1 MFACNFDPTVDEDD
15 GSCEYAQIYFNC
27 DGECIND
34 SDDDGVCDENEFSG
48 CADPMALNYF
58 CEESSACGFD
68 FSTGFPIFILPDG
81 FDDDGSFVFMTVLMT
96 TRMVFQIILYK
107 VVRIKML

>member
-15 GSCEYAQIYFNC
+15 GSWNVLKSILIVMK
-27 DGECIND
+27 CIND

-58 CEESSACGFD
+58 CESQV
-68 FSTGFPIFILPDG
+68 
-81 FDDDGSFVFMTVLMT
+81 FVDL
-96 TRMVFQIILYK
+96 I
-107 VVRIKML
+107 

>member
-1 MFACNFDPTVDEDD
+1 
-15 GSCEYAQIYFNC
+15 
-27 DGECIND
+27 
-34 SDDDGVCDENEFSG
+34 
-48 CADPMALNYF
+48 MALNYV

-81 FDDDGSFVFMTVLMT
+81 FDDDDPVFMKENMT
-96 TRMVFQIILYK
+96 TRMVFQIPYK